1 MDHEKNQNKNE
12 ERFKRWTVRPLRYG
26 YSEIEGVEARMNPNE
41 RRKMIIELLS
51 QRRYDTIPNLMHE
64 FNVSRST
71 IKRDIT
77 ILLEEYPIISTAGYD
92 GGLSLPD
99 GYYVSKKHLT
109 PKQVHAIHECIATA
123 SPELRPILVSILND
137 FAW

>member
-1 MDHEKNQNKNE
+1 MFRKKHE
-12 ERFKRWTVRPLRYG
+12 ERFISWTVPHLRYD

-41 RRKMIIELLS
+41 RRKRIIELLS

-77 ILLEEYPIISTAGYD
+77 ILLEEYPIISTAGYE

-109 PKQVHAIHECIATA
+109 PKQVNAIHECIATA
-123 SPELRPILVSILND
+123 DPELRSILVSILKD

>member
-1 MDHEKNQNKNE
+1 MSRKKHE
-12 ERFKRWTVRPLRYG
+12 ERFISWTVPHLRYY

-41 RRKMIIELLS
+41 RRKRIIELLS

-77 ILLEEYPIISTAGYD
+77 ILLEEYPIISTAGYE

-109 PKQVHAIHECIATA
+109 PKQVDAIHECIATA
-123 SPELRPILVSILND
+123 SPELRSILVSILKD